1 MYEKLISPQKVIYGF
16 DILKEIGKTVKAL
29 SDKVVILSDE
39 TVYSIIKKGIE
50 SLEREN
56 IDFVRLSFNK
66 ECTYEEINRVVR
78 EIEETGAGV
87 VIGFGGGKTSD
98 TVKAAGN
105 IAGVTVITVP
115 TIASNCAAWASHS
128 AIYDLEGRA
137 VEYLPAKNNPNI
149 IFIDEKILSE
159 APVRYFKAGVADTLA
174 KWIET
179 NTYLENFDKNNIDV
193 ETEFA
198 IYLAE
203 KSYNELFSISKK
215 AIIDIEKG
223 VFSDEVKRAIK
234 HIIITAGLIG
244 GIGGNA
250 CCAVAAHSINN
261 GLTVFPTKYK
271 GTLHGESV
279 GFGNVVQLILNNEK
293 ESNIKKLVKFYKDSG
308 IKVSLADIGYEKI
321 TEDELNRIAEKT
333 TLSHETIWNMKE
345 KVEINELKDAIL
357 KAERYL
363 R

>member
-1 MYEKLISPQKVIYGF
+1 MYEKLISPQNVIYGF
-16 DILKEIGKTVKAL
+16 DILKDIGAKVKL
-29 SDKVVILSDE
+29 ISEKVVILCDE

-56 IDFVRLSFNK
+56 IEFVRLSFNK
-66 ECTYEEINRVVR
+66 ECTYEEISRVVR
-78 EIEETGAGV
+78 EIKEIGANA
-87 VIGFGGGKTSD
+87 VIGFGGGKTVD

-128 AIYDLEGRA
+128 AIYDSEGSA

-149 IFIDEKILSE
+149 IFVDEKILFE
-159 APVRYFKAGVADTLA
+159 APVRFFKAGVADTLA

-179 NTYLENFDKNNIDV
+179 NTYLENFDKNSIDV

-203 KSYNELFSISKK
+203 KSYNELLSISKK
-215 AIIDIEKG
+215 AINDIETG
-223 VFSDEVKRAIK
+223 VFSNDVRRAIK

-261 GLTVFPTKYK
+261 GLTVFPKKYK

-279 GFGNVVQLILNNEK
+279 GFGNIVQLILNNENENK
-293 ESNIKKLVKFYKDSG
+293 IKNLVKFYKESG

-321 TEDELNRIAEKT
+321 TEEEISKIAEKT
-333 TLSHETIWNMKE
+333 TLSHETIWNMRK
-345 KVEINELKDAIL
+345 KVEINELKEAIL
-357 KAERYL
+357 KADKYVR
-363 R
+363 